1 MNDAMH
7 IDKNQT
13 ISQII
18 DDDGV
23 CSVTLNRPEVRNAF
37 NDTMIEEITE
47 ELVMLESNPQ
57 VRILVLRGAGKSF
70 CAGADINW
78 MRRMADYDEDQNYR
92 DASLMSDMM
101 DRLYRFPKPTLA
113 HVHGAVFGGGV
124 GLVACC
130 DIAIASQNT
139 VFSLSEVKIG
149 LIPSVISPYVVEAIG
164 VRNARRYFLSGERF
178 DAPIA
183 KHLGLIHECCED
195 SDLPALEQTIL
206 NELLQSAPG
215 AQEIAKSQLQ
225 NVVANNID
233 PEIRRRT
240 ARMIAQVR
248 ASDEGREG
256 TSAFLE
262 KRPPSWRREH

>member
-1 MNDAMH
+1 MH
-7 IDKNQT
+7 LNRNQT
-13 ISQII
+13 INLSI
-18 DDDGV
+18 DDNGI
-23 CSVTLNRPEVRNAF
+23 CSVTLNRPEIRNAF
-37 NDTMIEEITE
+37 NDVMIKEITE
-47 ELVMLESNPQ
+47 ALVMLESSPQ
-57 VRILVLRGAGKSF
+57 VRILVLQGVGKSF

-164 VRNARRYFLSGERF
+164 ARNARRYFLSGERF
-178 DAPIA
+178 GAPIA
-183 KHLGLIHECCED
+183 RHLGLIHECCED
-195 SDLPALEQTIL
+195 SDLPALKRTIL
-206 NELLQSAPG
+206 NELLQSAPV
-215 AQEIAKSQLQ
+215 AQKIAKAQLQ
-225 NVVANNID
+225 NVVANHID
-233 PEIRRRT
+233 PEIRRQT

-262 KRPPSWRREH
+262 KRPPSWRSEH

>member
-1 MNDAMH
+1 MH
-7 IDKNQT
+7 LNRNQT
-13 ISQII
+13 ISLSI
-18 DDDGV
+18 DDNGI
-23 CSVTLNRPEVRNAF
+23 CSVTLNRPEIRNAF
-37 NDTMIEEITE
+37 NDVMIKEITE
-47 ELVMLESNPQ
+47 ALVMLESSRQ
-57 VRILVLRGAGKSF
+57 VRIIVLQGAGKSF

-164 VRNARRYFLSGERF
+164 ARNARRYFLSGERF
-178 DAPIA
+178 GAPIA
-183 KHLGLIHECCED
+183 RHLGLIHECCED
-195 SDLPALEQTIL
+195 SDLPALKQTIL
-206 NELLQSAPG
+206 NELLQSAPV
-215 AQEIAKSQLQ
+215 AQKIAKAQLQ
-225 NVVANNID
+225 NVVANHID
-233 PEIRRRT
+233 SEIRRQT

-262 KRPPSWRREH
+262 KRPPSWRSEH

>member
-1 MNDAMH
+1 MNDCAPVGKH
-7 IDKNQT
+7 QT
-13 ISQII
+13 IELLIGDNGI
-18 DDDGV
+18 
-23 CSVTLNRPEVRNAF
+23 CSLTLNRPEVHNAF
-37 NDTMIEEITE
+37 NEVMIAEITE
-47 ELVMLESNPQ
+47 ALVSLEFNPQ
-57 VRILVLRGAGKSF
+57 VRMIAVRGAGKSF

-78 MRRMADYDEDQNYR
+78 MRRMADYDEDQNYE

-130 DIAIASQNT
+130 DIAIASENT

-164 VRNARRYFLSGERF
+164 TRNARRYFLSGERF
-178 DAPIA
+178 DATA
-183 KHLGLIHECCED
+183 ARHLSLIHECCGD
-195 SDLPALEQTIL
+195 SELSALERTIT

-215 AQEIAKSQLQ
+215 AQSIAKAQLQ
-225 NVVANNID
+225 NVVANHIN
-233 PEIRRRT
+233 PEIRRQT
-240 ARMIAQVR
+240 VRMIAKVR

-256 TSAFLE
+256 ASSFLE
-262 KRPPSWRREH
+262 KRLPSWRSEN